1 MPTIS
6 EQRDLTSRGSER
18 TRRLFLGQLGAASA
32 AALLGGS
39 PRLLANGS
47 QRTRGTASAD
57 ACILLWMAG
66 GMAGPETFDPKRYLP
81 FEVGLEAKKI
91 LCTFPA
97 IDTAIDG
104 VQISAG
110 LENVAKVLDRGTLI
124 RSHVLP
130 DLGHILHSRH
140 QYHWH
145 TGYVPPQTVAAPH
158 MGAWIS
164 RTLGP
169 RNDAIPAF
177 IDIGQRLEG
186 IGEQEELKAF
196 HTAGFLGGEHGPFLI
211 PFPDQALQALQPPA
225 GMTIGRFE
233 NRQKLY
239 RRLIERD
246 AQLRAAS
253 DFHQQSVVNALE
265 GAFRLLNSPVKSAF
279 DLSQEP
285 KRTYDR
291 YNTGRFGLGCLLAR
305 RLVEQGARFIEVT
318 TEYVPFESWDTHEN
332 GHATAE
338 RMKAQIDAPVAQL
351 ILDLEE
357 RGLLDRTLVV
367 LASEF
372 SRDMIVEGVPGSTA
386 QDQSR
391 APADAMQE
399 MKQYGLHRH
408 FTGASCVLLFG
419 GGIQPGRVY
428 GRTADERPLA
438 AVDKPISVSD
448 LHATI
453 YAALG
458 IPADTAFEI
467 ERRPFYITADGKGKP
482 VSELI
487 GT

>member
-1 MPTIS
+1 
-6 EQRDLTSRGSER
+6 
-18 TRRLFLGQLGAASA
+18 
-32 AALLGGS
+32 
-39 PRLLANGS
+39 
-47 QRTRGTASAD
+47 
-57 ACILLWMAG
+57 
-66 GMAGPETFDPKRYLP
+66 
-81 FEVGLEAKKI
+81 
-91 LCTFPA
+91 
-97 IDTAIDG
+97 
-104 VQISAG
+104 
-110 LENVAKVLDRGTLI
+110 
-124 RSHVLP
+124 
-130 DLGHILHSRH
+130 
-140 QYHWH
+140 
-145 TGYVPPQTVAAPH
+145 
-158 MGAWIS
+158 
-164 RTLGP
+164 
-169 RNDAIPAF
+169 
-177 IDIGQRLEG
+177 
-186 IGEQEELKAF
+186 
-196 HTAGFLGGEHGPFLI
+196 
-211 PFPDQALQALQPPA
+211 
-225 GMTIGRFE
+225 MTIGRFE

-285 KRTYDR
+285 KKTYDR

-419 GGIQPGRVY
+419 GGIQPGRVC

>member
-1 MPTIS
+1 MTASKIY
-6 EQRDLTSRGSER
+6 
-18 TRRLFLGQLGAASA
+18 RRRFLKQLSAASA
-32 AALLGGS
+32 AAMLYDA
-39 PRLLANGS
+39 PRLLAS
-47 QRTRGTASAD
+47 DRRETARPNATAD

-66 GMAGPETFDPKRYLP
+66 GMAGPETFDPKKYLP
-81 FEVGLEAKKI
+81 YEVGLEAKKI
-91 LCTFPA
+91 LCTFPS
-97 IDTAIDG
+97 IDTVVDG
-104 VQISAG
+104 VKISAG
-110 LENVAKVLDRGTLI
+110 LENIAKVLDRGTII

-164 RTLGP
+164 KILGP
-169 RNDAIPAF
+169 RNEAVPAF

-211 PFPDQALQALQPPA
+211 PYPDQALDALQPPA

-233 NRQKLY
+233 NRQRLY
-239 RRLIERD
+239 REFVQRD
-246 AQLRAAS
+246 PQLRGAS
-253 DFHQQSVVNALE
+253 DFHQQSVAAAME
-265 GAFRLLNSPVKSAF
+265 GAYKLLHSPAKSAF
-279 DLSQEP
+279 DLTQEP
-285 KRTYDR
+285 KTVYDR

-318 TEYVPFESWDTHEN
+318 TEYVPFETWDTHEN
-332 GHATAE
+332 GHTTAAT
-338 RMKAQIDAPVAQL
+338 MKSQIDAPIAQL

-357 RGLLDRTLVV
+357 RGLLDRTLVI

-391 APADAMQE
+391 APADVMQE

-408 FTGASCVLLFG
+408 FTGASCVLMFG
-419 GGIQPGRVY
+419 GGIKRAQVY

-438 AVDKPISVSD
+438 AIENPISLTD
-448 LHATI
+448 LHASI
-453 YAALG
+453 YWALG
-458 IPADTAFEI
+458 IAPDTSFDI
-467 ERRPFYITADGKGKP
+467 ERRPFYVTADGTGNP
-482 VSELI
+482 VRELFA
-487 GT
+487 